1 MRLFAAETAWMS
13 PVKWR
18 LISSIG
24 RTWEYPPPAAP
35 PFVPNTGPSEGS
47 RIATIPFV
55 PRRFRAWPSPTVVG
69 LPLPVARRRDPRDE
83 DELPLLPLARALDGL
98 ESDLRAVV
106 SFQDEVVPG
115 EPDVLRDVDSDKHRL
130 RHRRLPAS
138 GSSTRPR
145 LA

>member
-1 MRLFAAETAWMS
+1 M
-13 PVKWR
+13 
-18 LISSIG
+18 G

-115 EPDVLRDVDSDKHRL
+115 EPDVLRDVDDRPHPPGL
-130 RHRRLPAS
+130 RDLDVREHGLAGCERETNVATSGCPPRRRS
-138 GSSTRPR
+138 
-145 LA
+145 